1 MQELLSPKQMAV
13 ADRLAIESG
22 VNSLTLMESAGQ
34 AVAYEVGRRF
44 PLQPVLVLC
53 GPGNN
58 GGDGVVVARL
68 LSERG
73 WPVRV
78 GLMCAKSDLS
88 GDAAIMAR
96 MWSGAVETAAP
107 GMCHDFGI
115 IVDALFGAG
124 LSTSRAGWPISS
136 RQSMRAEPRWWP
148 SICRV
153 ASTERRV
160 PCVAWR

>member
-34 AVAYEVGRRF
+34 AVSYEVGRRF

-58 GGDGVVVARL
+58 GGDGFVVARL

-78 GLMCAKSDLS
+78 GLMCAK
-88 GDAAIMAR
+88 M
-96 MWSGAVETAAP
+96 
-107 GMCHDFGI
+107 
-115 IVDALFGAG
+115 
-124 LSTSRAGWPISS
+124 
-136 RQSMRAEPRWWP
+136 
-148 SICRV
+148 
-153 ASTERRV
+153 
-160 PCVAWR
+160 